1 MNWWI
6 WDSIPHSTA
15 HLTAQHSSPYSPLTV
30 QRPSQVTSWLSK
42 LDESYQTN
50 GIHRILLSVASHR
63 CQHHVDQTWC
73 PEAQHTHS
81 QCNSHMWYWSMPPT
95 QFSSMS
101 PRRCTLL
108 SLLITK
114 GTQPSDSSLLC
125 ACLRTLQNPLVCCTF
140 SHGTPLWQ
148 ALANWAAF
156 TYESMDSATYGCL
169 LQWIIDTYRHTCNDT
184 MGQSDN
190 DVVMPLPLTAP
201 LYLYMCACKCQFT
214 NEGSHRLPKLL
225 NYCFSVLASGMNW
238 SIWVYLATQVYI
250 VVYSHT
256 YICTVLKCTSNY
268 RHTKHPLHYQFLG
281 TLKHVIL
288 TKNWQWRLKN
298 VTREMELSLPF
309 PCTVNRKA
317 VTR

>member
-1 MNWWI
+1 MHKSVLHELMNLRQY
-6 WDSIPHSTA
+6 STA
-15 HLTAQHSSPYSPLTV
+15 HSPYSPLTV
-30 QRPSQVTSWLSK
+30 QPPSQVTSWLSK

-63 CQHHVDQTWC
+63 CQHHVGQTCC

-156 TYESMDSATYGCL
+156 TYESMDFSNL
-169 LQWIIDTYRHTCNDT
+169 
-184 MGQSDN
+184 
-190 DVVMPLPLTAP
+190 
-201 LYLYMCACKCQFT
+201 
-214 NEGSHRLPKLL
+214 RLPS
-225 NYCFSVLASGMNW
+225 SVNNW
-238 SIWVYLATQVYI
+238 HLQAHMQKY
-250 VVYSHT
+250 
-256 YICTVLKCTSNY
+256 N
-268 RHTKHPLHYQFLG
+268 G
-281 TLKHVIL
+281 
-288 TKNWQWRLKN
+288 
-298 VTREMELSLPF
+298 
-309 PCTVNRKA
+309 A
-317 VTR
+317 VR